1 MEERAGASKASTT
14 TNANA
19 CDVSMNGGGGGG
31 RAASVRSARSS
42 RSSGEKDDSCATRT
56 RFPSFAWRDERDLDD
71 ACLALMRGE
80 ISLGTERRRRAMRC
94 GYGCCASERMREM
107 GKGRGAPGEVDAFRR
122 SDDDDDAAEGDGGD
136 GERRETEGTAGSG
149 TSSVP
154 SDISDMMVESLVQSM
169 NDGLR
174 VKSPGEREFSL
185 FVAGTGGA
193 SRLLML
199 VTSTLHKL
207 KGVLI
212 CEVQAH
218 ASSVPR
224 DELSLVR
231 FTLSGWWESASVLE
245 EEVLQ
250 RLSNAQLS
258 TVAEDDARG
267 SHVRAKRVRSSRA
280 ESDEIQRSGSLR
292 MIDPG
297 SHTTR
302 SGSLSKD
309 DLFDPASPRDDELGF
324 GENAAVTSPSTSA
337 FGRFTGEQVDID
349 KVDVLEE
356 LGSGAFGT
364 LHRGTYPVQT
374 AGGRVIM
381 DVAIK
386 CTLSGPD
393 APKTAAQDFYQEVNI
408 LRDLSH
414 QNILGYIG
422 SIVHEDKLCMVTEL
436 AQCGTVLKHLKENGP
451 PSVALARNIAAG
463 VARGMLYLHDEKNI
477 MHRDL
482 KADNILLTASMDVKI
497 CDFGLARAVP
507 THTSA
512 LTVETGSYRWMA
524 PEVIS
529 HEPYNTKADVFSF
542 GILLWEILSGGELPY
557 AQLNPLQAAVA
568 VVRQGVR
575 PEIPRRSDELLTDL
589 MQRCWKTMPSARPRF
604 REINALLEAQ
614 TVADAEPT
622 STTARRKKKF
632 FSNFFP
638 SKRKTS
644 QQQ

>member
-1 MEERAGASKASTT
+1 MEERAGK
-14 TNANA
+14 NGEGG
-19 CDVSMNGGGGGG
+19 CESMRGDG
-31 RAASVRSARSS
+31 RAASVRSERSS
-42 RSSGEKDDSCATRT
+42 RSSGEKEDSCATRT

-71 ACLALMRGE
+71 ACLALMRAE
-80 ISLGTERRRRAMRC
+80 ISLGTDGRRRC
-94 GYGCCASERMREM
+94 GYGCCASEKVREVD
-107 GKGRGAPGEVDAFRR
+107 GGRGARGEADAFR
-122 SDDDDDAAEGDGGD
+122 SDDAEGNRDGG
-136 GERRETEGTAGSG
+136 ERGETEGTGGSG

-212 CEVQAH
+212 CEVQGH

-267 SHVRAKRVRSSRA
+267 SHARAKRVRSSRA
-280 ESDEIQRSGSLR
+280 ESDEIQRSGSLKT
-292 MIDPG
+292 IDPG

-309 DLFDPASPRDDELGF
+309 DSFDPASPRDDQLSF
-324 GENAAVTSPSTSA
+324 GENAAVNSPSTSA
-337 FGRFTGEQVDID
+337 FGRFTGDQIDID
-349 KVDVLEE
+349 KVEVLEE

-436 AQCGTVLKHLKENGP
+436 AQRGTVLKHLKENGP
-451 PSVALARNIAAG
+451 PSVALARNITAG
-463 VARGMLYLHDEKNI
+463 IARGMLYLHDEKNI

-575 PEIPRRSDELLTDL
+575 PEIPRKSDELLTDL

-614 TVADAEPT
+614 QTVPEAEP
-622 STTARRKKKF
+622 TARRKKKF

>member
-1 MEERAGASKASTT
+1 MEERAGTS
-14 TNANA
+14 NAR
-19 CDVSMNGGGGGG
+19 CDDKSMSGGE
-31 RAASVRSARSS
+31 RAPSVRSARSS
-42 RSSGEKDDSCATRT
+42 RSSGEKEDSSGCATRT
-56 RFPSFAWRDERDLDD
+56 RFPSFAWRDERDWDD
-71 ACLALMRGE
+71 ACLALMRAE
-80 ISLGTERRRRAMRC
+80 ISLGTDGRRRAMRS
-94 GYGCCASERMREM
+94 GYGCCASE
-107 GKGRGAPGEVDAFRR
+107 KIGEADALR
-122 SDDDDDAAEGDGGD
+122 SGVAAEEERDEE
-136 GERRETEGTAGSG
+136 GERGERGGTAGSG

-267 SHVRAKRVRSSRA
+267 SRARAKRVRSSSV
-280 ESDEIQRSGSLR
+280 ESDRIQRSESFTTV
-292 MIDPG
+292 DPG

-309 DLFDPASPRDDELGF
+309 DSFDPASPHDDKLGF

-337 FGRFTGEQVDID
+337 FGMFSGEQIDLD
-349 KVDVLEE
+349 KVEVLEE
-356 LGSGAFGT
+356 LASGAFGT

-408 LRDLSH
+408 LRNLSH

-422 SIVHEDKLCMVTEL
+422 SLVHEDKLCMVTEFV
-436 AQCGTVLKHLKENGP
+436 QRGTVFKYLKENGP
-451 PSVALARNIAAG
+451 PSVALARNIAAS

-557 AQLNPLQAAVA
+557 AHLNPLQAAVA

-575 PEIPRRSDELLTDL
+575 PEIPRKSDELLTDL

-614 TVADAEPT
+614 TVPEAEPM

-638 SKRKTS
+638 SKRQTS
-644 QQQ
+644 RQQ